1 MDINN
6 KKNNIIKYQ
15 KINYSNKK
23 INSLIIFLIFS
34 IIIKE
39 CSLPFPDYHSSI
51 ITIKINKN
59 GTHKIFD
66 DSNYCWGDKF
76 SLPDKVIINNE
87 TQENILPFINF
98 EKTNNIIQLIWNEP
112 RENWGCLFHTCI
124 DIVEIDFHNLIF
136 HKVLKEMRCYMIA
149 NQ

>member
-1 MDINN
+1 MNHIFRKNKNNNVKKLNKLQSRLKNDINN

-59 GTHKIFD
+59 GTH
-66 DSNYCWGDKF
+66 
-76 SLPDKVIINNE
+76 
-87 TQENILPFINF
+87 
-98 EKTNNIIQLIWNEP
+98 
-112 RENWGCLFHTCI
+112 
-124 DIVEIDFHNLIF
+124 
-136 HKVLKEMRCYMIA
+136 
-149 NQ
+149 